1 MATKSPEIEILI
13 RTQADTTGLDKASA
27 SIGKLENAGDTLES
41 QTARTRA
48 AFDAFDA
55 KIKETANST
64 EQAAESVGSALPG
77 GMTKALPVIGALTAA
92 AGAAIAVFKAW
103 VSQNEDVS
111 KSFSNLQDAANEAM
125 AGIGDAVIGDG
136 KEVAD
141 FLDNLTRLLGGQTEE
156 MKKWGHT
163 SEEMA
168 ALHAESQKAAS
179 EVVKKELE
187 EQNALYDEAMAKLKE
202 MGAEDQA
209 GLDDA
214 SRGVKNQAAEEKAQV
229 DADDTLTQEEKAAKK
244 AEIEDRARKQQ
255 IEIDDAKGAARA
267 KQADEEARLR
277 EQQAAA
283 AKKEAE
289 DQEVRVNKLEKID
302 ALEKSAATAREQ
314 AKISAAEA
322 ERQTVSGPVDP
333 RYGPAVR
340 AQQDQLAAKAREDQ
354 AAQEKMARERSEE
367 AARLR
372 KELPGVGPLESE
384 KAEGESKKTAATKAA
399 AAAAEARRKADA
411 IGKDEDRKRT
421 GRAEDESSRDRINE
435 IKGRGNAD
443 GKGKA
448 EGEDIGDLKKDLAE
462 AKDEAKNATKATEE
476 GGDNLSEGLKLMADM
491 VKSKNK
497 AMAAALDKM
506 AADLEDGASPEE
518 MARIHAAMKVAAESQ
533 NKAFSDLGKAMDTQ
547 AKAIETA
554 AKMGADALKKS
565 EALEAKIKSMRANS

>member
-255 IEIDDAKGAARA
+255 IEIEDAKGAARA

-314 AKISAAEA
+314 AAQSKADA
-322 ERQTVSGPVDP
+322 ERVENFPATARLAGLDP
-333 RYGPAVR
+333 EEE
-340 AQQDQLAAKAREDQ
+340 ARKSREAQ
-354 AAQEKMARERSEE
+354 AAQEKMAKERAEE

-372 KELPGVGPLESE
+372 KEVGDAGPLASE
-384 KAEGESKKTAATKAA
+384 KAEEESKEAAATKAA

-411 IGKDEDRKRT
+411 VGKAEDNKRT
-421 GRAEDESSRDRINE
+421 GRWEDESSRDRIDA
-435 IKGRGNAD
+435 IKGRGGAD
-443 GKGKA
+443 GKGKP
-448 EGEDIGDLKKDLAE
+448 EGEDIGEVKKELGE
-462 AKDEAKNATKATEE
+462 AKAEAKNATKATEE
-476 GGDNLSEGLKLMADM
+476 GGDNLADGLKEMADM
-491 VKSKNK
+491 VKGKNK
-497 AMAAALDKM
+497 AMADALEKM
-506 AADLEDGASPEE
+506 AADLEDGASPQEL
-518 MARIHAAMKVAAESQ
+518 ARIQAAMKVAAESQ

-565 EALEAKIKSMRANS
+565 EALEAKIKSMRAN